1 MKLQCKICGVSDPET
16 LKYIVNHP
24 NAPAFVGFIVNY
36 KKSKRFI
43 NSEKLIEL
51 LKVEKKSTDYVAVL
65 VKPTKDDLEKIK
77 NLNFEYYQIYDQTPN
92 EIETI
97 KKKYNIKIIVALTI
111 KNKNDINKFKDYSN
125 IADIILFD
133 GRGYEK
139 SLSFDHSLLKNIP
152 KNIKK
157 MIAGNIQTNDDLEKF
172 KKITDIIDISG
183 GLETNGIKDISKI
196 DIFLNKI
203 KL

>member
-1 MKLQCKICGVSDPET
+1 MKLQYKICGISDPKT

-43 NSEKLIEL
+43 NSKKLIEL
-51 LKVEKKSTDYVAVL
+51 LKVEKKSTSYVAVL

-77 NLNFEYYQIYDQTPN
+77 NLNFEYYQIYDRTPN
-92 EIETI
+92 EIEII

-111 KNKNDINKFKDYSN
+111 KNKNDVNKFKDYSN

-133 GRGYEK
+133 GKGYGK

-152 KNIKK
+152 KNVKK
-157 MIAGNIQTNDDLEKF
+157 MIAGDIQANDDLEKF
-172 KKITDIIDISG
+172 KKIADIIDISG
-183 GLETNGIKDISKI
+183 GLETAGIKDISKI

-203 KL
+203 